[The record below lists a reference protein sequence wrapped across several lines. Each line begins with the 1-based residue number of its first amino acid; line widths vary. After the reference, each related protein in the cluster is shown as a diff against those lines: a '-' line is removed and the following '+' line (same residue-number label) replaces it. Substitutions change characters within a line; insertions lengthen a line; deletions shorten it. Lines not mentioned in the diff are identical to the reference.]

1 VSWSA
6 VGSPIIGDFSTS
18 GATVTISVDPVNV
31 GDILEIVLTPYAGVY
46 DGGITSV
53 SGGGVTTWVE
63 VGSQG
68 TGDYN
73 NVWLYRGVVTSTGS
87 STLTVGVSSE
97 FGGAW
102 LFWIIQEFGFSSGGP
117 FSDIVT
123 GSSTSSSSGNYP
135 SLVAAA
141 NNELFVGAASN
152 AASGGTSGYTY
163 ITGSDGG
170 GYYAGPVNNMV
181 YFLNTTAGTTYN
193 PAWTSGGGFAE
204 SALISSF
211 VVPPSSGPQHM
222 VRIL

>member
-1 VSWSA
+1 MSWSA
-6 VGSPIIGDFSTS
+6 VGSPIIGGFYSP
-18 GATVTISVDPVNV
+18 GATATISVDPVNV
-31 GDILEIVLTPYAGVY
+31 GDILEIVLTPYAGVFF
-46 DGGITSV
+46 GGITSV

-63 VGSQG
+63 VGYQG
-68 TGDYN
+68 TGGNDAY
-73 NVWLYRGVVTSTGS
+73 LYRGVVTSTGS

-123 GSSTSSSSGNYP
+123 SSLTSSSSGNYP

-141 NNELFVGAASN
+141 NNELFVGVASN

-170 GYYAGPVNNMV
+170 YFAGPVNNMV

-193 PAWTSGGGFAE
+193 PAWTSGGGFTY
-204 SALISSF
+204 SGLISSF
-211 VVPPSSGPQHM
+211 VVPPSSGPQYM